1 MRITKTKKKIT
12 KEEQK
17 TILRARAE
25 SLARETTKEESTE
38 GFLEIVEFV
47 LAYEKYGIES
57 QYIREVY
64 PLKDFTLLP
73 CTPSF
78 VLGITNVRGQIFSI
92 IDIKK
97 LFDLP
102 DKGLTDLNRI
112 LITKSSGMNLG
123 IIADLIVGIRMVPIH
138 EIQPSLPTL
147 TDKRTEYLKGVTNDM
162 IVILDAEKILSDPR
176 IIVKDE
182 VE

>member
-1 MRITKTKKKIT
+1 MRITKTERKLSKD
-12 KEEQK
+12 EQK

-64 PLKDFTLLP
+64 PLKDFTPLP
-73 CTPSF
+73 CTPPF
-78 VLGITNVRGQIFSI
+78 VLGITNVRGQVFSI

-97 LFDLP
+97 FFDLP

-112 LITKSSGMNLG
+112 LITKSLGMNLG
-123 IIADLIVGIRMVPIH
+123 ILADLIVGVRRVPIH
-138 EIQPSLPTL
+138 EIQSDLPTL
-147 TDKRTEYLKGVTNDM
+147 TDKRSEYLKGVTNDM
-162 IVILDAEKILSDPR
+162 VVILDAEKILSDPR
-176 IIVKDE
+176 IIIKEE